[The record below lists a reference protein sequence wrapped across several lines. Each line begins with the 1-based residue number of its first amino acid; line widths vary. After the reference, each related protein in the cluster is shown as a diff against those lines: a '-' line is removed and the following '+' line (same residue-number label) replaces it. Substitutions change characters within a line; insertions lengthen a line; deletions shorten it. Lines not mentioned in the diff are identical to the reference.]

1 MGTRY
6 QHCNELVNFRSSGKN
21 FLPATQLFTRRKEG
35 RGGNFLVYNFC
46 DLLKQERK
54 SQRRK
59 LRKWTTTAVVTADD
73 VAAVVVV
80 AAASKLTPTKHIE
93 TQFIL

>member
-1 MGTRY
+1 MSTFAPAVRISS
-6 QHCNELVNFRSSGKN
+6 QLRNFSHEG
-21 FLPATQLFTRRKEG
+21 RKGG
-35 RGGNFLVYNFC
+35 RGGNFLVDNFC

-59 LRKWTTTAVVTADD
+59 LRKWTTTAVVTAAD
-73 VAAVVVV
+73 VVV
-80 AAASKLTPTKHIE
+80 AAVAVAAAPSKLTPTKHIE